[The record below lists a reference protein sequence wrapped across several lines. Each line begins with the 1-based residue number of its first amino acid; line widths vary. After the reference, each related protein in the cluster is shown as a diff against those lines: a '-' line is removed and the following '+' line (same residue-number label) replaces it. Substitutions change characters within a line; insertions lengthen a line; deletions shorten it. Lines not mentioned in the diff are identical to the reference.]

1 MTWLPKSVVCLRY
14 YNHSRFRADAFA
26 SFLLSLQTFPLA
38 IAIPIAIGIHPFSGI
53 FCAAV
58 TSLVASI
65 FGDSKIRVSTP
76 NVIFIAVA
84 SSIVAR
90 DGILG
95 LFISALLAG
104 VLLIFFGSIRLGA
117 ALQALPRP
125 VAVGFTTG
133 VAVLVV
139 SQQLPAFL
147 GLGSQISADHV
158 IQRPLT
164 LLRNLPP
171 HATILAFAAFA
182 LVAVCRRVSRHVPT
196 GLIVIAMG
204 VFLVRFAHFSVH
216 TVEAF
221 HGSSTMIPSHPA
233 GVFKSDLLGRNIAPA
248 FAIAVLVAIESLQA
262 IALASGLTGECSDP
276 DGELIL
282 QGGANL
288 TSACV
293 GGLPVSGVSSHT
305 LENAHLGA
313 QTPVAGILQAVFLML
328 FLLLTAPVVPL
339 IPLPVISALV
349 LSSVLSMTEWREIY
363 GLRKERWIEGG
374 AWAATFL
381 LTIIVDLPIAIAL
394 GMFTGMFLYIRR
406 LRDAGLAK
414 TIARNSSCGGYP
426 E

>member
-14 YNHSRFRADAFA
+14 YNRSRFRADAFA
-26 SFLLSLQTFPLA
+26 SFLLSLQIFPLA

-65 FGDSKIRVSTP
+65 LGDSKIRVSAP

-95 LFISALLAG
+95 LSISALLAG
-104 VLLIFFGSIRLGA
+104 VLLIFFGSIRLGVA
-117 ALQALPRP
+117 IQAFPRP

-133 VAVLVV
+133 IAVLIV
-139 SQQLPAFL
+139 SQQLPALL
-147 GLGSQISADHV
+147 GLGSQIPAGHV
-158 IQRPLT
+158 IQRALT
-164 LLRNLPP
+164 LLQNRQIEP
-171 HATILAFAAFA
+171 HATILAFGAFA
-182 LVAVCRRVSRHVPT
+182 LVAVCRRVSRYVPT

-204 VFLVRFAHFSVH
+204 VFLVRFAHFPVH
-216 TVEAF
+216 TVGAF
-221 HGSSTMIPSHPA
+221 QGSSPMFPSHLA
-233 GVFKSDLLGRNIAPA
+233 GVFKSGSFGRNIAPA

-262 IALASGLTGECSDP
+262 IGLASGLTGECSDP

-288 TSACV
+288 ASACV
-293 GGLPVSGVSSHT
+293 GGLPVSGVSSQT
-305 LENAHLGA
+305 LENVRLGA

-328 FLLLTAPVVPL
+328 FLLLTAPVVRL
-339 IPLPVISALV
+339 IPHPVISALV
-349 LSSVLSMTEWREIY
+349 LSSVLSMTRWREIH
-363 GLRKERWIEGG
+363 GLRKERRIEGG
-374 AWAATFL
+374 AWAATLL

-414 TIARNSSCGGYP
+414 TIAPSSS
-426 E
+426 